1 MSTCP
6 VCWYSHGCDL
16 PRGHAHTDHLCLI
29 PTDHLP
35 DQDGGSEIIMYDV
48 CNRSPVGDP
57 RNFMADYSDRKTLFG
72 PEVIS
77 S

>member
-1 MSTCP
+1 
-6 VCWYSHGCDL
+6 
-16 PRGHAHTDHLCLI
+16 
-29 PTDHLP
+29 LP

-57 RNFMADYSDRKTLFG
+57 RNFMADYSDRETLFG